1 MKNKFY
7 FFFVLLL
14 LNLLFFQKV
23 YSSEQFNFDVTEI
36 EILKEGNL
44 IKGLK
49 GGTVSTNNGI
59 IIKAEEFIY
68 DKVLNE
74 LEAIGN
80 VNIIDQNKNYKIF
93 SDKTIYKK

>member
-1 MKNKFY
+1 MKINFIFFY
-7 FFFVLLL
+7 FITFKPSI
-14 LNLLFFQKV
+14 FQKV